1 MEDTLFRG
9 NREPTLDQILA
20 EPIVQ
25 TIMRRDGV
33 DAETVR
39 RLMRPAIRGAS
50 PATAARPK
58 LNFVPPTPPPRA
70 VSDSPHTSIGVIAQA
85 ANAPQWPRV
94 FPSL

>member
-9 NREPTLDQILA
+9 NREPTLEQILA

-25 TIMRRDGV
+25 TMMRRDGA

-39 RLMRPAIRGAS
+39 RQMRLARRDAS
-50 PATAARPK
+50 PVARPK
-58 LNFVPPTPPPRA
+58 LNFAPPTPPPRPT
-70 VSDSPHTSIGVIAQA
+70 SDSPHPSIAAIAQA
-85 ANAPQWPRV
+85 AATPHWPRV